1 MDKGCVTPLN
11 HLLAREAGTVK
22 EDPVFYAHA
31 PILGAGGINHRMSL
45 TVSMTSASVQ
55 PHLAK
60 TAKRAEWRQMV

>member
-11 HLLAREAGTVK
+11 HLLALEAGTVK

-45 TVSMTSASVQ
+45 TVSMTSVTFQ
-55 PHLAK
+55 WCLVK
-60 TAKRAEWRQMV
+60 TAKRAEWRQLV